1 MRFDFSRIFLSSNV
15 NYYSEDRPL
24 QRMLDF
30 LKYRGRDELKGLGKY
45 VAGEMVEEA
54 MFIDH
59 YSKPV
64 LQTWDVLDGRMD
76 GVWISP
82 SHVHVID
89 QLQSFGVIARPVLDK
104 DLMHHF
110 ISGYLISDSGLFCT
124 LTLTMQTA
132 YALLKYG
139 SDTVRD
145 AYLTQFLSHSNP
157 WLGATYYTEIQGG
170 SDLGANRT
178 VAVQDGEKWRLTGSD
193 KYFASNAG
201 LADASIVTARTE
213 GSPQGAKGVSTFFVP
228 ALDSN
233 GNANYRIR
241 RLKDK
246 LGTIAVP
253 TGEVELDH
261 SEAYLLGDQ
270 KTGIY
275 IAMEILTV
283 SRIDDAIAAVGI
295 ARKALWEAY
304 RYAQK
309 REAFGKALINHQ
321 LIQRDL
327 VEMEAEVEAS
337 MAISMLSA
345 RLFSGVWDVKPPYS
359 RDYHFARTI
368 SHLAKNLASWSSDYV
383 TRYAMELL
391 GGKGFLHEFPVEKF
405 HRDSIVT
412 SIWEGTSNIQAL
424 DLIEVLQKK
433 GMMKDLQDYLSRM
446 LVDISDNGIRSTM
459 EEIVRESFKEASAL
473 LATAHAEFYAKDIL
487 DILATTT
494 ASVLLY
500 TVAFKTGD
508 TGMRMIAT
516 VYRWKHFDPGR
527 REPEIYKFALKHMDW
542 MGMSPS

>member
-1 MRFDFSRIFLSSNV
+1 MRFDFSRIFLSSKV

-30 LKYRGRDELKGLGKY
+30 LKYRGRDELKALGKY

-89 QLQSFGVIARPVLDK
+89 RLQSFGVIAKPVIEK

-110 ISGYLISDSGLFCT
+110 ISGYLISDSGIFCT

-139 SDTVRD
+139 SDSVRD
-145 AYLTQFLSHSNP
+145 AYLNKFTSHDSP

-170 SDLGANRT
+170 SDLGANTT
-178 VAVQDGEKWRLTGSD
+178 VAVQDGGKWRFTGSD

-201 LADASIVTARTE
+201 LADASVVTARIE
-213 GSPQGAKGVSTFFVP
+213 GSPPGAKGISTFFVP
-228 ALDSN
+228 ALDSS

-253 TGEVELDH
+253 TGEVELDR

-304 RYAQK
+304 LYAQK
-309 REAFGKALINHQ
+309 REAFGRTLINHQ
-321 LIQRDL
+321 LVQRDL

-337 MAISMLSA
+337 MAISILSA
-345 RLFSGVWDVKPPYS
+345 RLFSEVWDAKPPYS
-359 RDYHFARTI
+359 REYHFARTL
-368 SHLAKNLASWSSDYV
+368 SHMAKNLASWSSDYV
-383 TRYAMELL
+383 TRYSMELL

-433 GMMKDLQDYLSRM
+433 GMIKDLQDYLSG
-446 LVDISDNGIRSTM
+446 LLEDISDKGIRSTM
-459 EEIVRESFKEASAL
+459 EDIVRDSFSRASAL
-473 LATAHAEFYAKDIL
+473 LATAQSEFYAKDIL
-487 DILATTT
+487 DLLATTT

-500 TVAFKTGD
+500 GVAFKTGD

-527 REPEIYKFALKHMDW
+527 KEPEIYKFALKHMDW
-542 MGMSPS
+542 MGRSSA

>member
-1 MRFDFSRIFLSSNV
+1 M
-15 NYYSEDRPL
+15 

-30 LKYRGRDELKGLGKY
+30 LNYRGRDELKYLGKY
-45 VAGEMVEEA
+45 VSSEMVEEA

-64 LQTWDVLDGRMD
+64 LQTWDVLDERMD

-89 QLQSFGVIARPVLDK
+89 RLQSFGVISRPIVSN

-132 YALLKYG
+132 YALQKYA
-139 SDTVRD
+139 SDDARN
-145 AYLTQFLSHSNP
+145 AYLNRFTSHERP

-170 SDLGANRT
+170 SDLGANKT
-178 VAVQDGEKWRLTGSD
+178 VAVPDGEVWRITGSD
-193 KYFASNAG
+193 KYFASNSG
-201 LADASIVTARTE
+201 LADASVVTARIQ
-213 GSPQGAKGVSTFFVP
+213 GSPQGAKGISTFFVP
-228 ALDSN
+228 ALDSS
-233 GNANYRIR
+233 GNSNYKIR

-253 TGEVELDH
+253 TGEVELEN
-261 SEAYLLGDQ
+261 SEGYLLGDQ
-270 KTGIY
+270 QTGIY

-321 LIQRDL
+321 LVQRDL

-337 MAISMLSA
+337 MAISVLSA
-345 RLFSGVWDVKPPYS
+345 SLFSSVWDVRPPYS
-359 RDYHFARTI
+359 REYHFARTI
-368 SHLAKNLASWSSDYV
+368 SHMAKNLASWSSDYV
-383 TRYAMELL
+383 TRYAMELF
-391 GGKGFLHEFPVEKF
+391 GGKGFLHEFPIEKF

-424 DLIEVLQKK
+424 DLLEVLLKK
-433 GMMKDLQDYLSRM
+433 EMLKDLRDYLSK
-446 LVDISDNGIRSTM
+446 LLEEISDKGIRSTM
-459 EEIVRESFKEASAL
+459 DDIITESFSRAANYLSSEQR
-473 LATAHAEFYAKDIL
+473 EFYAKDVL
-487 DILATTT
+487 DLLATTT

-500 TVAFKTGD
+500 AVAFKTGD

-516 VYRWKHFDPGR
+516 VYRWKHFDPER
-527 REPEIYKFALKHMDW
+527 REPEIYKFALKHMEW
-542 MGMSPS
+542 MAHSSA

>member
-1 MRFDFSRIFLSSNV
+1 MRFDFSRIFLSSDV
-15 NYYSEDRPL
+15 NYYSDDRPL
-24 QRMLDF
+24 QRVLEF
-30 LKYRGRDELKGLGKY
+30 LRYRGRNDLESLGEY
-45 VAGEMVEEA
+45 VSREMVEEA

-64 LQTWDVLDGRMD
+64 LQTWDVLDERMD

-89 QLQSFGVIARPVLDK
+89 RLQSFGVISRPLLDK

-139 SDTVRD
+139 SEEARSS
-145 AYLTQFLSHSNP
+145 YLNFFTSQERP

-178 VAVQDGEKWRLTGSD
+178 VAVPDGDKWRITGSD
-193 KYFASNAG
+193 KYFASNSG
-201 LADASIVTARTE
+201 LADASVVTARID
-213 GSPQGAKGVSTFFVP
+213 GSPQGAKGISTFFVP
-228 ALDSN
+228 AMDSN

-253 TGEVELDH
+253 TGEVELDR
-261 SEAYLLGDQ
+261 SEAYLLGDRQ
-270 KTGIY
+270 NGIY

-295 ARKALWEAY
+295 ARKSLWEAY
-304 RYAQK
+304 RYALK
-309 REAFGKALINHQ
+309 REAFGKVLINHQ
-321 LIQRDL
+321 LVQRDL

-345 RLFSGVWDVKPPYS
+345 SLFSGVWDVRPPYS
-359 RDYHFARTI
+359 RGYHFARTI
-368 SHLAKNLASWSSDYV
+368 SHMAKNLASWSSDYV

-391 GGKGFLHEFPVEKF
+391 GGKGFLHEFPIEKF

-424 DLIEVLQKK
+424 DLLEVLQKK
-433 GMMKDLQDYLSRM
+433 GMVKDLQEYLSG
-446 LVDISDNGIRSTM
+446 LLEEISDRGIRSTM
-459 EEIVRESFKEASAL
+459 EDIIRESFSR
-473 LATAHAEFYAKDIL
+473 ATAFLGSGQAEFYAKDVL

-500 TVAFKTGD
+500 AVAFKTGD

-516 VYRWKHFDPGR
+516 VYRWKHFDPQR
-527 REPEIYKFALKHMDW
+527 KEPEIYKFALKHMEW
-542 MGMSPS
+542 MAHSTA

>member
-15 NYYSEDRPL
+15 NYFSDDRPM

-30 LKYRGRDELKGLGKY
+30 LNYRGRDELKSLGKY
-45 VAGEMVEEA
+45 VSSEMVEEA

-64 LQTWDVLDGRMD
+64 LQTWDVLDERMD

-89 QLQSFGVIARPVLDK
+89 RLQSFGVISRPIVSN

-132 YALLKYG
+132 YALQKYG
-139 SDTVRD
+139 SDDARN
-145 AYLTQFLSHSNP
+145 AYLNRFTSHERP

-170 SDLGANRT
+170 SDLGANKT
-178 VAVQDGEKWRLTGSD
+178 VAVPDGEVWRITGSD
-193 KYFASNAG
+193 KYFASNSG
-201 LADASIVTARTE
+201 LADASVVTARIQ
-213 GSPQGAKGVSTFFVP
+213 GSPQGAKGISTFFVP
-228 ALDSN
+228 ALDSS
-233 GNANYRIR
+233 GNSNYKIR

-253 TGEVELDH
+253 TGEVELEN
-261 SEAYLLGDQ
+261 SEGYLLGDQ
-270 KTGIY
+270 QTGIY

-321 LIQRDL
+321 LVQRDL

-337 MAISMLSA
+337 MAISVLSA
-345 RLFSGVWDVKPPYS
+345 SLFSSVWDVRPPYS
-359 RDYHFARTI
+359 REYHFARTI
-368 SHLAKNLASWSSDYV
+368 SHMAKNLASWSSDYV
-383 TRYAMELL
+383 TRYAMELF
-391 GGKGFLHEFPVEKF
+391 GGKGFLHEFPIEKF

-424 DLIEVLQKK
+424 DLLEVLLKK
-433 GMMKDLQDYLSRM
+433 EMLKDLRDYLSK
-446 LVDISDNGIRSTM
+446 LLEEISDKGIRSTM
-459 EEIVRESFKEASAL
+459 DDIITESFSRAANYLSSEQR
-473 LATAHAEFYAKDIL
+473 EFYAKDVL
-487 DILATTT
+487 DLLATTT

-500 TVAFKTGD
+500 AVAFKTGD

-516 VYRWKHFDPGR
+516 VYRWKHFDPER
-527 REPEIYKFALKHMDW
+527 REPEIYKFALKHMEW
-542 MGMSPS
+542 MAHSSA